1 MKWPVLKNSC
11 NARCMDW
18 QHSIQYLNR
27 SVSSSIL
34 LLVLIYAK
42 PITAQQ
48 SSFIVLKDSLVVD
61 FRSVQ
66 KPGSRIYISHM
77 TVYQNRWYCV
87 VVEQDLYSYKES
99 QHRAFI
105 INMSGKIISETPL
118 PTTISERGYL
128 DLFVRNEKLYIQPY
142 MEDHAFVFEP
152 ISETW
157 QKIKKRTMEVFED
170 EKFHV
175 HYVNNGEWGE
185 YSYFVD
191 RKTKKQYVL
200 PHNCTKLTEFKG
212 KYYATTGMSIIEIA
226 DPKMLTPCPRK
237 SKIGRRKRWIIYP
250 QLEAKGFEYVYNDTT
265 DYPLY
270 SKFDPKFWLYS
281 SWKKDDELFHLYT
294 DSTQLYVGKLES
306 GQITPLLCLGPKLK
320 FVRSH
325 YAYRGQNP
333 TNEKRLLVDDQLFK
347 VDLMQIDGKNLHLQH
362 WELLIDTLFYTKE
375 PGLDDLLAVL
385 KRGNVQNE
393 VVASYENRWQ
403 GTRLAIDR
411 KGIQRTGYHKP
422 NNVNDRFSTN
432 SYIKVLD
439 SYIALES
446 EYVYRESDSVLVAIF
461 MEWKKTQPY
470 IDNYIFD
477 LFDDRCDKAARF
489 DSLQF
494 EIFNLLSK
502 NFGPP
507 SDTLPEGMGDFQYKW
522 SMPNNWGLRYSGIH
536 DYQKTQNIRM
546 YFYLKDDES

>member
-1 MKWPVLKNSC
+1 MV
-11 NARCMDW
+11 
-18 QHSIQYLNR
+18 
-27 SVSSSIL
+27 
-34 LLVLIYAK
+34 IYVK
-42 PITAQQ
+42 PIAAQQ
-48 SSFIVLKDSLVVD
+48 SSFVVLKDSLVVD
-61 FRSVQ
+61 FRPVQ
-66 KPGSRIYISHM
+66 KPGTRIYLSHM
-77 TVYQNRWYCV
+77 TSYQNRWYCIV
-87 VVEQDLYSYKES
+87 GEQDLYSYKEW

-105 INMSGKIISETPL
+105 ISTSGKILSETPL

-191 RKTKKQYVL
+191 KKTKKQYVL
-200 PHNCTKLTEFKG
+200 PHNCSKLTEFKG

-333 TNEKRLLVDDQLFK
+333 TNEKRLLVDDQPFK
-347 VDLMQIDGKNLHLQH
+347 VDLIQIDGKNLHLQH
-362 WELLIDTLFYTKE
+362 WQLLIDTLFYTKE
-375 PGLDDLLAVL
+375 PGLGDLLTELKEGKVL
-385 KRGNVQNE
+385 KEMVHNHE
-393 VVASYENRWQ
+393 SRWQ
-403 GTRLAIDR
+403 GTRLALDR
-411 KGIQRTGYHKP
+411 QGMKRSGYHMPK
-422 NNVNDRFSTN
+422 NENDRFSSQ

-439 SYIALES
+439 NYIALES
-446 EYVYRESDSVLVAIF
+446 EYIFRESDGVLVAISLD
-461 MEWKKTQPY
+461 WKNTNPY
-470 IDNYIFD
+470 YNPESFNLSWDE
-477 LFDDRCDKAARF
+477 CDIAARF

-494 EIFNLLSK
+494 GIFELINL
-502 NFGPP
+502 NFGLPTD
-507 SDTLPEGMGDFQYKW
+507 SLPEGMGYFQYKW
-522 SMPNNWGLRYSGIH
+522 TMPKDWEMRYSGKY
-536 DYQKTQNIRM
+536 DYNRHQNIRM
-546 YFYLKDDES
+546 NLYLKEEEL